1 VIDFRYHLVSLIS
14 VFLALAV
21 GIILGAGPLQR
32 AIGDQLTAQVEVL
45 RTERNALREEL
56 DQTQAT
62 LGEQER
68 FALAAGEALATG
80 SLTGK
85 DVAVVDVDGL
95 DDGVQNDVLAQLEE
109 AGATV
114 VATETLSSSWT
125 AADEATLRETVA
137 NGQRD
142 QLVADLPDV
151 LSEESGTPELLGA
164 ALAIALTEADGADA
178 SALSDRATELR
189 QLLVQVGLVED
200 EDAPSAPADV
210 VLLLSAGATQEEA
223 AGEATV
229 TEDVEAA
236 EVGVAAPVTSAGT
249 VADVTGALVVAGPTT
264 QAGDLVSTVRG
275 EGDLAE
281 RVSTVS
287 GIDEPAG
294 RIVVPLAL
302 AAQAAGHV
310 GQYGFEDGAT
320 VLPPVVEG
328 VPVEVP
334 PTRLGQDSGD
344 QGTDGGEG

>member
-1 VIDFRYHLVSLIS
+1 MIDFRYHLVSLIS
-14 VFLALAV
+14 VFLALSV
-21 GIILGAGPLQR
+21 GIILGAGPLQE
-32 AIGDQLTAQVEVL
+32 AIGDQLTEQVEVL

-80 SLTGK
+80 ALTGK

-95 DDGVQNDVLAQLEE
+95 DDGIQDDVLSQLEE
-109 AGATV
+109 AGATI
-114 VATETLSSSWT
+114 VATASLTSSWT

-137 NGQRD
+137 NGLRD
-142 QLVADLPDV
+142 QLVAELPDA
-151 LSEESGTPELLGA
+151 LSEESGTAELLGA
-164 ALAIALTEADGADA
+164 ALAIALTEADDTDT
-178 SALSDRATELR
+178 SAPSERAGELQ
-189 QLLVQVGLVED
+189 QLLVRVGLAEE

-210 VLLLSAGATQEEA
+210 VLLLSSGATQEDS
-223 AGEATV
+223 AGESTQ
-229 TEDVEAA
+229 TEDVDPA
-236 EVGVAAPVTSAGT
+236 EVGVAALAAAAGV
-249 VADVTGALVVAGPTT
+249 VADVTGAVVVAGPTT

-287 GIDEPAG
+287 GIDGPAG

-302 AAQAAGHV
+302 AARADGHV
-310 GQYGFEDGAT
+310 GQYGFEEGAT
-320 VLPPVVEG
+320 VLPPAVDA

-334 PTRLGQDSGD
+334 PTRVGQDAGD